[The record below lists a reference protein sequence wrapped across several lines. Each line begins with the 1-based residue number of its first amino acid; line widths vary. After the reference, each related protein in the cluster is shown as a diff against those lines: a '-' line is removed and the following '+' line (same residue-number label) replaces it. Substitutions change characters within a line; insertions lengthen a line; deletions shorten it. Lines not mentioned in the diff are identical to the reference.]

1 MEQSPSHGQSLFHPR
16 GVLSERFV
24 NLLRKFKPI
33 HYESNAICENFSVH
47 LVEAAEKL
55 EEEVLE
61 LIESNRQRKD
71 VDHITAREVLR
82 ARIVTSAA
90 TARALLERMEQDG
103 LLVGENITPP
113 HGGKTTRIY
122 RAAKNPVHG

>member
-55 EEEVLE
+55 EILPAGEPPVKTA
-61 LIESNRQRKD
+61 LIGRDIAK
-71 VDHITAREVLR
+71 H
-82 ARIVTSAA
+82 
-90 TARALLERMEQDG
+90 ALDG
-103 LLVGENITPP
+103 GI
-113 HGGKTTRIY
+113 
-122 RAAKNPVHG
+122 A